1 MGATG
6 VTGAARPVAC
16 IRPPHSMQMLMQILL
31 AKNATAIMPD
41 DGKYQEQIPTGH
53 LHIYML
59 DINLVT
65 IMVNPRTKIHY
76 GPKGLHYR

>member
-1 MGATG
+1 MGATR

-16 IRPPHSMQMLMQILL
+16 IRPPHFMQMQMQILL
-31 AKNATAIMPD
+31 ANATAIMPE
-41 DGKYQEQIPTGH
+41 DGKYQKQIPTRH

-59 DINLVT
+59 VINLVT
-65 IMVNPRTKIHY
+65 IMVKPRTKIHY